1 MKRKVLGLTE
11 SMLAVVSV
19 VMILIMDMFA
29 ANLTMLGQQI
39 STGVTCKLFEVSNE
53 AAPFASAGI
62 LAPLNVIGVVLI
74 VTLVLTALSA
84 FFKSGIV
91 ANEKI
96 KKLAGQKIMII
107 FPVVS
112 LILSLLFMFMSAKF
126 DASGMSLCFNPEIS
140 FYLLIVMLIGI
151 VVCNVLGIV
160 KVTEKSKGDNTV
172 E

>member
-11 SMLAVVSV
+11 SILAALSV

-53 AAPFASAGI
+53 AAPFASAEI

-74 VTLVLTALSA
+74 AMSVLTALFA
-84 FFKSGIV
+84 FLKCGII

-96 KKLAGQKIMII
+96 EKLAGQKIIII
-107 FPVVS
+107 FPIVS
-112 LILSLLFMFMSAKF
+112 LILTFLFMFMSAKF
-126 DASGMSLCFNPEIS
+126 DASGMTLSFTPEMS
-140 FYLLIVMLIGI
+140 FFLLVVLLIGAL
-151 VVCNVLGIV
+151 VCNILGI
-160 KVTEKSKGDNTV
+160 KDSKGNT
-172 E
+172 EGSTDI